1 MKKLEKIK
9 IVEKKKL
16 KLINV
21 LTKELRNI
29 ELENL
34 DEEIKKFVNFLE
46 VTKIQT
52 KGPLITRSMGTKV
65 SDIGEITVD
74 YDVMIQTIRKI
85 NFKDFTFHDVI
96 TVSNC
101 LYTHYEGTQEEFS
114 YAQTKMGLYIWENDL
129 IDLGEE
135 YTIYI
140 ENDEHWLS
148 ADVFKPMEIFNE
160 TI

>member
-1 MKKLEKIK
+1 LEKIK

-16 KLINV
+16 KLLNV

-52 KGPLITRSMGTKV
+52 KGPLITRLMGTKI
-65 SDIGEITVD
+65 SDTGEITVD
-74 YDVMIQTIRKI
+74 YDVMIQTVRKI
-85 NFKDFTFHDVI
+85 DFKEFAFHDAVM
-96 TVSNC
+96 VSNC
-101 LYTHYEGTQEEFS
+101 LYAHYEGTQEDFS
-114 YAQTKMGLYIWENDL
+114 YVQTKMGLYIWENNL

-135 YTIYI
+135 YTVYL

-148 ADVFKPMEIFNE
+148 ADVFKPMEVFNE
-160 TI
+160 IIQ